1 MIVSFPITAHVK
13 NVVRLSWCVQR
24 QVSDQIC
31 YVVSHVPSSLSCFF
45 VSAEYIKPK
54 TNSCSSVTSLQTFGR
69 SCFGSSTSKQI
80 SSLHSLTL
88 NTKRPLK
95 KCLDISTGSKYWN
108 LRLVV
113 PERGMV
119 PRVKCKVG
127 PVSWIQRYISAGL
140 VFGLL
145 VGHSTSQPVHAEAT
159 HAKSNKEVAS
169 NSSSVSFSHGKKVHT
184 DYTVI
189 GIPGDG
195 RCLFRSVAHGA
206 CLRSG
211 KPVPNEGFQR
221 EIADELRAK
230 VRSASPSLRILSYN
244 IFLNFQ
250 VADEFV
256 KRREE
261 TEWFIEGDFDTYV
274 ANIRKPHVWGGE
286 PELLMA
292 SHVLQMP
299 ITVYMYDQDAGGLI
313 SIAEYG
319 QEYNKEN
326 PIKILY
332 HGSGHY
338 DSLQIPGK
346 RGARSKL

>member
-13 NVVRLSWCVQR
+13 NVVRLSGCVQR

-31 YVVSHVPSSLSCFF
+31 YVMSHVPSSSSCFF
-45 VSAEYIKPK
+45 VSTEHIKPK
-54 TNSCSSVTSLQTFGR
+54 TNSCSSVTSLQTFG
-69 SCFGSSTSKQI
+69 SYTSKQI

-88 NTKRPLK
+88 NIKRPLK
-95 KCLDISTGSKYWN
+95 TCLDISTGSKYWN

-145 VGHSTSQPVHAEAT
+145 VCHSTSQPVHAEAT
-159 HAKSNKEVAS
+159 HAKDNKEVAS

-211 KPVPNEGFQR
+211 KPVPNEGLQR

-230 VRSASPSLRILSYN
+230 
-244 IFLNFQ
+244 

-274 ANIRKPHVWGGE
+274 ANIRKPYVWGGE

-319 QEYNKEN
+319 QEYDKEN